1 MESKWSGTIED
12 AFFNGE
18 AFDRNRKLQQPEK
31 EASGRSGGTSYY
43 VVSADIGR
51 RGCDSVATI
60 IKVIPSSGGQ
70 QSTKSIVNIYTK
82 SDEHFEAQALWLK
95 KLYYAYRAKRLVI
108 DANGLGLGLVDYLI
122 KPQIDELTNDY
133 YPPFGVYNDPDNYY
147 KKFITDD
154 TEQEAMFLVKAQAAI
169 TTEVYTNLQ
178 TQLNSGRIKF
188 LIDERIAKMKL
199 LATKMGQAMRP
210 EERQEYL
217 LPFTLTSILREELL
231 NLHEETE
238 GVNINLKQTNRR
250 IKKDKVSSLGYG
262 LYYIK
267 QEEESKRKK
276 KKFKISDLMFFS

>member
-108 DANGLGLGLVDYLI
+108 DANGLI
-122 KPQIDELTNDY
+122 K
-133 YPPFGVYNDPDNYY
+133 
-147 KKFITDD
+147 
-154 TEQEAMFLVKAQAAI
+154 
-169 TTEVYTNLQ
+169 
-178 TQLNSGRIKF
+178 
-188 LIDERIAKMKL
+188 
-199 LATKMGQAMRP
+199 
-210 EERQEYL
+210 
-217 LPFTLTSILREELL
+217 
-231 NLHEETE
+231 
-238 GVNINLKQTNRR
+238 
-250 IKKDKVSSLGYG
+250 
-262 LYYIK
+262 
-267 QEEESKRKK
+267 
-276 KKFKISDLMFFS
+276 

>member
-31 EASGRSGGTSYY
+31 EASGRSGSTSYY

-95 KLYYAYRAKRLVI
+95 KLYYAYRAQRLVI

-188 LIDERIAKMKL
+188 LIDERVAKMKL

>member
-31 EASGRSGGTSYY
+31 EASGRSGNTSYY

-122 KPQIDELTNDY
+122 KPQVDELTNDY